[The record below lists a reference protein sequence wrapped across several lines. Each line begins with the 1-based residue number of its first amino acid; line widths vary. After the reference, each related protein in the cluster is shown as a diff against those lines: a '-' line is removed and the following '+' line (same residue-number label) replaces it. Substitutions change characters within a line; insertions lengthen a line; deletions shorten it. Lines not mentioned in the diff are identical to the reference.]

1 MDVLADEAGMY
12 REEEFAEKFPGA
24 YRVRSPEAVAR
35 AICEHLGLTWRTEA
49 VVREMWHYRKHLDQI
64 QGYMH
69 HQLVAA
75 DAIRDLLEAAGTPR
89 PDSTRT

>member
-35 AICEHLGLTWRTEA
+35 AICEHLGTDLL
-49 VVREMWHYRKHLDQI
+49 RETVSALRWTASTHPPGTARHAQWT
-64 QGYMH
+64 
-69 HQLVAA
+69 ARA
-75 DAIRDLLEAAGTPR
+75 DAIATLLEAGGIEP
-89 PDSTRT
+89 